1 VCDCVTGLTIATLCV
16 TVCDTAWL
24 DYCNTVCDCVTGLT
38 IATLCVTVYD
48 TAWLDYCGL
57 TTVCVCSE
65 RFQWNARRFH
75 SICHYEN

>member
-1 VCDCVTGLTIATLCV
+1 VTGLTIATLCV